1 MPITLQEA
9 SVSFGGGPPV
19 LDGASLTITPS
30 DRVAIVAPS
39 GSGKTT
45 LLTVLGLLRKPNSGR
60 VLINDQDPWRPTTD
74 RSAVRAALIAW
85 VLQTV
90 NLLPHR
96 TVVDNVALA
105 AIAAGADRPAA
116 VRSALS
122 ALSAVGLRDL
132 RDRPAKSLSGGEA
145 QRVGVARGLCGPAQV
160 LLADEP
166 TANLDQSTRDVVA
179 EALFAIPGKT
189 ALVVATHDLSVAERA
204 DRVFTL
210 KTGSLV
216 PSRRE

>member
-9 SVSFGGGPPV
+9 SVSFAGGPPV
-19 LDGASLTITPS
+19 LDGVSLTITPS
-30 DRVAIVAPS
+30 DRMAIVAPS

-45 LLTVLGLLRKPNSGR
+45 LLTVLGLLRKPNGGR
-60 VLINDQDPWRPTTD
+60 VLVNDQDPWRPAAD

-105 AIAAGADRPAA
+105 AIAAGADHPAA
-116 VRSALS
+116 VRGALS

-132 RDRPAKSLSGGEA
+132 RDRHAKTLSGGEA

-179 EALFAIPGKT
+179 EALFAIPEET

-210 KTGSLV
+210 KTGRLV